1 MTLLIPLS
9 LCRICIRMYTVA
21 AFPSTSS
28 PYLRPSPS
36 ARGRCRR
43 AVRDVASLASS
54 LQPYEL
60 DQLGPMFAFVVWV
73 AARSLVI
80 LWTTG
85 YENAYGSVPTDLD
98 LLLGS
103 LRHLSTRWPSAQRY
117 TDLIQLILDTKNNPG
132 GPTGLEIFNDTRRT
146 AYGLQNRLGIL
157 AGPHSFDFDFLGE
170 SIFDFGNLMAP
181 WDGSFEPE
189 VNGEW
194 L

>member
-1 MTLLIPLS
+1 
-9 LCRICIRMYTVA
+9 MYTVA
-21 AFPSTSS
+21 AFPSTTS

-54 LQPYEL
+54 LQPHEL
-60 DQLGPMFAFVVWV
+60 DQLGPIFAFVVWV

-85 YENAYGSVPTDLD
+85 YENAYGSMPTDLD

-103 LRHLSTRWPSAQRY
+103 LRHLATRWPSAQRY
-117 TDLIQLILDTKNNPG
+117 SDLIQLILDTKNNPG
-132 GPTGLEIFNDTRRT
+132 GPTGLDIFNDTRRT
-146 AYGLQNRLGIL
+146 AYGLQSRLGL
-157 AGPHSFDFDFLGE
+157 LTRPHSSDFDFLGD
-170 SIFDFGNLMAP
+170 SLFDLGDLTAP
-181 WDGSFEPE
+181 WDSSFVPE